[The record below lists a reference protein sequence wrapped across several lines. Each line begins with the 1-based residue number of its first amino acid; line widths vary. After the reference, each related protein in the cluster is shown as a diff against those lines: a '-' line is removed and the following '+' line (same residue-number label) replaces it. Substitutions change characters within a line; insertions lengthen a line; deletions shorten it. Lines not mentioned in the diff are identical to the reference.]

1 MDKYKNDPT
10 EDYETELSIEDNF
23 WHNQDH
29 QTESSKEYVKELE
42 NKIREAK
49 NDLKL
54 IYDLAKQTNLT
65 FFELKINNIINK
77 LKR

>member
-1 MDKYKNDPT
+1 MYKDPT
-10 EDYETELSIEDNF
+10 EDYETELSVEDTF
-23 WHNQDH
+23 WNNQDY
-29 QTESSKEYVKELE
+29 QTAESKEYVKELE

-49 NDLKL
+49 NDLKF

-65 FFELKINNIINK
+65 YIENKVNSIINK